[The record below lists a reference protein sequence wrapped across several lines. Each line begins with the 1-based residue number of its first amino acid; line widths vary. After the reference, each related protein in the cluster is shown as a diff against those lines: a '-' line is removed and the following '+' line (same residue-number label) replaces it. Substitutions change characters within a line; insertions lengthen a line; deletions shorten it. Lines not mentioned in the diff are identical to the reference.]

1 MNWLDVTL
9 VLMVVVSIVSGLY
22 AGFAKAGVSFLAS
35 VLGLVLGLQYYRL
48 VGLSLRDHIPQSGVA
63 NWIGF
68 AIVFC
73 GITILGS
80 VSSGLL
86 TRFVRAADLT
96 WLDRLLGGGFGVVR
110 GLLFAAITIWG
121 LMAFAPVP
129 PKLYLSNSRLAPCV
143 MEAARAVAAASPE
156 EVRHSFLRSYRQLN
170 KVLPENIKDRL
181 STVPPGQI

>member
-1 MNWLDVTL
+1 VNWLDVTL

-63 NWIGF
+63 NWVGF

-110 GLLFAAITIWG
+110 GLLFATITIWG